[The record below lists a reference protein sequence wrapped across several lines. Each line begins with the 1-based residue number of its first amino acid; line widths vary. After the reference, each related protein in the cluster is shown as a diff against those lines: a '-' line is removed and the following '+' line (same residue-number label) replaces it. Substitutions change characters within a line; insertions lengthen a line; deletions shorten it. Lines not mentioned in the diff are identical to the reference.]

1 MFYMIPKDIYTNQNF
16 MSNEF
21 TFPTILFLEE
31 HKSKS
36 RVVYTTIGCI
46 MDRYNISQLSKNT
59 IKIKLLLIELSN
71 IGYIEFEQEIVNF
84 NTPIK
89 IVVRSYEQGDI
100 FTTVQDYELESI
112 INIVSNNNISYMIMN
127 MFIALK
133 RRAGFI
139 NILKNEYE
147 SVTISYRKLMD
158 EIGVKSFNTMSK
170 YVSLLEKVE
179 LLRVDRK
186 NTNTED
192 GLKTINEYS
201 FKKLD

>member
-36 RVVYTTIGCI
+36 RIVYTTIGCI

-89 IVVRSYEQGDI
+89 IVVRSYEQGDL
-100 FTTVQDYELESI
+100 FTTMQDYELEEI
-112 INIVSNNNISYMIMN
+112 IKIVTDNNISYMIMN
-127 MFIALK
+127 MFIAIK
-133 RRAGFI
+133 RRSGFI

-147 SVTISYRKLMD
+147 SVTIGYRKLMD
-158 EIGVKSFNTMSK
+158 ELGVKSFNTISK
-170 YVSLLEKVE
+170 YVSLLESSDILSVN
-179 LLRVDRK
+179 RK
-186 NTNTED
+186 NLNTED

-201 FKKLD
+201 FKNIK

>member
-59 IKIKLLLIELSN
+59 TKIKLLLIELSN

-84 NTPIK
+84 NTPVK
-89 IVVRSYEQGDI
+89 IIVRSYEQGDF
-100 FTTVQDYELESI
+100 FTAIQDFEVNSI
-112 INIVSNNNISYMIMN
+112 INIVSNNSISYMIMN
-127 MFIALK
+127 MFVAIK

-139 NILKNEYE
+139 NISKNEYE
-147 SVTISYRKLMD
+147 STIIGYRKLME
-158 EIGVKSFNTMSK
+158 EIGIKSFNTMSK
-170 YVSLLEKVE
+170 YVKMLEGSGV
-179 LLRVDRK
+179 LFVDRSK
-186 NTNTED
+186 NNTDD
-192 GLKTINEYS
+192 GIKTVNTYS
-201 FKKLD
+201 FKNI